1 MIHVKKSVILQPK
14 YLSIMKKVILL
25 IAIAIL
31 LKFNASAQYKEFEF
45 GLMGQ
50 PGFSWLD
57 YSNENISNVKNEFTY
72 KYGLFGSYFF
82 AENYGFSSGIALRS
96 NRGCYN
102 FYYTDTGSTYSHSF
116 SNTYMQIPLLFR
128 GRTDYI
134 SNLVRII
141 GQFGASLDILI
152 KHNDSY
158 STSNHYD
165 LKYRSLAGSL
175 IVGLGVEFKVMKSSG
190 VLVNV
195 VLDKGFTSLTK
206 KDDTYYKNPITTTNL
221 YFEFGFAF

>member
-1 MIHVKKSVILQPK
+1 
-14 YLSIMKKVILL
+14 MKKVFLL
-25 IAIAIL
+25 IATAIL

-50 PGFSWLD
+50 PGYSWLN
-57 YSNENISNVKNEFTY
+57 YSNENISNVNNEFTY
-72 KYGLFGSYFF
+72 KYGFFGSYYF
-82 AENYGFSSGIALRS
+82 AENYGFSSGIDLRS
-96 NRGCYN
+96 NRGRYD
-102 FYYTDTGSTYSHSF
+102 FYYADTDRTYRHSF

-128 GRTDYI
+128 GRTDII
-134 SNLVRII
+134 SNLVRIT
-141 GQFGASLDILI
+141 GQFGPSLDVLI

-158 STSNHYD
+158 SSSNHYD

-175 IVGLGVEFKVMKSSG
+175 IFGLGVEFKVMKSSG
-190 VLVNV
+190 VMVNV

-206 KDDTYYKNPITTTNL
+206 KDDIYYKNPITTTNL